1 MEIEEL
7 TLSDA
12 SDAAT
17 LWRNVDLTRPWNDSH
32 ADFTRALEGATS
44 SVLGAREGGQLIGT
58 VMVGHDGHRGWVYY
72 LAVAPSHQRLGVGTR
87 LLAAAEHWLGERG
100 AVKVQLMVRDTNSDI
115 VSFYERLGYDDAN
128 VTVMARW
135 LKGPSA

>member
-1 MEIEEL
+1 MHVEVL
-7 TLSDA
+7 HSNDA
-12 SDAAT
+12 VDAAA
-17 LWRNVDLTRPWNDSH
+17 LWRAVGLTRPWNDPD

-44 SVLGAREGGQLIGT
+44 SILGAREDGQLIGT

-72 LAVAPSHQRLGVGTR
+72 LAVAPSHQRQGVGTG
-87 LLAAAEHWLGERG
+87 LMAAAEHWLGERG
-100 AVKVQLMVRDTNSDI
+100 AVKVQLMVRDTNNEM

-135 LKGPSA
+135 LQGPSA